1 MDILLLHGGGR
12 TSEDWSQVAPLL
24 EVNDHRVAAV
34 NLRPISEFTWEDAL
48 HDLAE
53 DAAGFDHP
61 AIVGHSLGGI
71 VAALWATRHPEC
83 PFAINF
89 DGHTNPIGPFEGLTA
104 EEELAAG
111 EAMRAFLEDG
121 SGGGP
126 ATARIVDQLGSLDL
140 FQVYR
145 SVRCPL
151 LVVSSTRP
159 DFEDLLPPD
168 VGAAFAAY
176 RRGFGASLA
185 AIAQETDL
193 LTLAEL
199 PTGHDMH
206 LEAPEEVARLI
217 LHMACPPT

>member
-12 TSEDWSQVAPLL
+12 TSGDWSQVAPLL
-24 EVNDHRVAAV
+24 EANDHRVAAV
-34 NLRPISEFTWEDAL
+34 DLRPMAEFTWEDAL
-48 HDLAE
+48 VDLAH
-53 DAAGFDHP
+53 DATGFDNP

-71 VAALWATRHPEC
+71 IAAVWATRHPEC

-89 DGHTNPIGPFEGLTA
+89 DGHTNPTGPFAGLSPQ
-104 EEELAAG
+104 EELAAS
-111 EAMRAFLEDG
+111 EAMHAFLQEG
-121 SGGGP
+121 SGDP
-126 ATARIVDQLGSLDL
+126 AISRVVEQLGALDL
-140 FQVYR
+140 FEVYR

-159 DFEDLLPPD
+159 DFEELLPPD

-176 RRGFGASLA
+176 RKGFGDSLA
-185 AIAQETDL
+185 AIAATTEL
-193 LTLAEL
+193 LTVAEL

-217 LHMACPPT
+217 LHMAG

>member
-24 EVNDHRVAAV
+24 EANDLRVAAV
-34 NLRPISEFTWEDAL
+34 DLRPMAEFTWEDAL
-48 HDLAE
+48 DDLAR
-53 DAAGFDHP
+53 DARGFENP
-61 AIVGHSLGGI
+61 AMVGHSLGGI
-71 VAALWATRHPEC
+71 IAALWATRHPEC

-89 DGHTNPIGPFEGLTA
+89 DGHTNPTGPFAGLSPQEELVA
-104 EEELAAG
+104 EEV
-111 EAMRAFLEDG
+111 MRAFLEEAFDDPG
-121 SGGGP
+121 MS
-126 ATARIVDQLGSLDL
+126 RMVEKLGSLDL
-140 FQVYR
+140 FEVYR

-159 DFEDLLPPD
+159 DFEELLPPD

-176 RRGFGASLA
+176 RKGFGDSLA
-185 AIAQETDL
+185 AVAAATEL

-206 LEAPEEVARLI
+206 LEAPEEVARII
-217 LHMACPPT
+217 LHMALAI

>member
-24 EVNDHRVAAV
+24 EANDHRVAAV
-34 NLRPISEFTWEDAL
+34 DMRPLPEFTWEDAL
-48 HDLAE
+48 NDLAG
-53 DAAGFDHP
+53 DATGFDNP

-89 DGHTNPIGPFEGLTA
+89 DGHTNPTGPFAGLSP
-104 EEELAAG
+104 EQELAAG
-111 EAMRAFLEDG
+111 EAMQAFLEEG
-121 SGGGP
+121 SGDP
-126 ATARIVDQLGSLDL
+126 ATARIVEQLGSLDL
-140 FQVYR
+140 FEVYR

-159 DFEDLLPPD
+159 DFEEMLPPD

-176 RRGFGASLA
+176 RRGFVASLA
-185 AIAQETDL
+185 AIAGETEL

-217 LHMACPPT
+217 LHMALAI

>member
-24 EVNDHRVAAV
+24 EANDHRVAAV
-34 NLRPISEFTWEDAL
+34 DLRPMSEFSWEEAL
-48 HDLAE
+48 NDLAK
-53 DAAGFDHP
+53 DATGFDNP

-89 DGHTNPIGPFEGLTA
+89 DGHTNPTGPFAGLSPQ
-104 EEELAAG
+104 EELAAR
-111 EAMRAFLEDG
+111 EAMNAFLEQGASDPG
-121 SGGGP
+121 
-126 ATARIVDQLGSLDL
+126 TARIVEQLGTLDL
-140 FQVYR
+140 FEVYR

-159 DFEDLLPPD
+159 DFEELLPPD
-168 VGAAFAAY
+168 VADAFAAY
-176 RRGFGASLA
+176 RRGFAASLA
-185 AIAQETDL
+185 AIAETTEL

-217 LHMACPPT
+217 LHMALAI

>member
-24 EVNDHRVAAV
+24 EANDHRVAAV
-34 NLRPISEFTWEDAL
+34 DMRPMAEFTWEDAL
-48 HDLAE
+48 TDLAI
-53 DAAGFDHP
+53 DTTGFDNP
-61 AIVGHSLGGI
+61 AVVGHSLGGI

-83 PFAINF
+83 PFTINF
-89 DGHTNPIGPFEGLTA
+89 DGHTNPTGPFDGLSPQ
-104 EEELAAG
+104 EELAAG
-111 EAMRAFLEDG
+111 EAMRAFLQEG
-121 SGGGP
+121 SDDP
-126 ATARIVDQLGSLDL
+126 ATARIVEQLGTLDL
-140 FQVYR
+140 FEVYR

-159 DFEDLLPPD
+159 DFEEMLPPD

-185 AIAQETDL
+185 AIAETTEL

-206 LEAPEEVARLI
+206 LETPEEVARLI